1 MNSKSFRDRD
11 FNLGHV
17 VSVRG
22 SVIDA
27 VFPDRLPDMNH
38 ELRAGKDEEV
48 IVEVASQLDPRT
60 VRGIALNSIRA
71 LARVTG
77 SAEH

>member
-1 MNSKSFRDRD
+1 MARIEASEFGMAFAAGSRSRQGGSTMNSKSFRDRD

-38 ELRAGKDEEV
+38 E
-48 IVEVASQLDPRT
+48 
-60 VRGIALNSIRA
+60 RGP
-71 LARVTG
+71 ARMKK
-77 SAEH
+77 